1 MVTQSDVQ
9 GWAGGLDDVLDRIG
23 SRFGRAEPRRRAAAY
38 LRGLL
43 APVERK
49 NGWQLAEAAGDA
61 TPDGVQDF
69 LSRAQWDADAV
80 RDDLQAYAAEH
91 LGDAGAVLVLDETG
105 FVKKGAK
112 SAGVQ
117 RQYTGSPKREAFA
130 AGPGGLKIARSASFS
145 ATPASTAMRCW
156 TVRFTCPR
164 IGPRTRTGA
173 GKRAFRRRLR
183 SRRSQRNPTD
193 LREKQGLA
201 MLERAR
207 AAGVPFSW
215 IAGDSV
221 YGADS
226 AIRRWAE
233 RHKRGYVLAVTSGQ
247 RLGLR
252 PVTSWIKKLPKR
264 EWQRL
269 SAGDGAKGPRFYD
282 WACLPYNG
290 AAPGFQCALLV
301 RRSVAKPT
309 EQTFYLTHAPEGTT
323 LAELVRIAGTRW
335 SIESLFEQAKGEV
348 GLDHYEVRSWVGWH
362 RHITL
367 AMLALAYLAAVR
379 RAAAGG
385 CGPRK
390 PRRRPFATHGARGQA
405 PALASGLDATA
416 QTGRRPA
423 LVSVAPPTPA
433 ACTSRSLAPT
443 NAFHATLTKTPAVVL
458 NHVQFGTRS

>member
-1 MVTQSDVQ
+1 MVTQLDVQ
-9 GWAGGLDDVLDRIG
+9 GWAGGLDAVLDRIA

-49 NGWQLAEAAGDA
+49 NGWQLAEVAGDA

-80 RDDLQAYAAEH
+80 RDDLQAYVVEH

-117 RQYTGSPKREAFA
+117 RQYTGTAGRIENSQVGVFLGYASQHGHALIDRALYLPKEWAEDADRRREA
-130 AGPGGLKIARSASFS
+130 RV
-145 ATPASTAMRCW
+145 PADIT
-156 TVRFTCPR
+156 FTTKP
-164 IGPRTRTGA
+164 
-173 GKRAFRRRLR
+173 
-183 SRRSQRNPTD
+183 
-193 LREKQGLA
+193 KQGLA

-215 IAGDSV
+215 ITGDSV
-221 YGADS
+221 YGADH

-233 RHKRGYVLAVTSGQ
+233 RHRRGYVLAVTSGQ

-252 PVTSWIKKLPKR
+252 PVTAWIKKLPKGA
-264 EWQRL
+264 WQRL

-282 WACLPYNG
+282 WACLPYSG

-301 RRSVAKPT
+301 RRSVATPT
-309 EQTFYLTHAPEGTT
+309 ELTFYLTHAPEGTT
-323 LAELVRIAGTRW
+323 LVELVRIAGTRW

-367 AMLALAYLAAVR
+367 AMFALVYLAAVR
-379 RAAAGG
+379 KAAAGG
-385 CGPRK
+385 CGLRK
-390 PRRRPFATHGARGQA
+390 PRRRPAAAHDARGQA

-416 QTGRRPA
+416 QTRRRPA
-423 LVSVAPPTPA
+423 LVSVAPPPPA
-433 ACTSRSLAPT
+433 ARTSRSLAPT
-443 NAFHATLTKTPAVVL
+443 DPFTGALA
-458 NHVQFGTRS
+458 